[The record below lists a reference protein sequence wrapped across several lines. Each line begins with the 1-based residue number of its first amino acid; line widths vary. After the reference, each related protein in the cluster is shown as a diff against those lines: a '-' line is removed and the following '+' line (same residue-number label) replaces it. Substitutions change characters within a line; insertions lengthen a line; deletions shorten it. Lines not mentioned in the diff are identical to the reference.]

1 MQYRIYLIDADHHIR
16 AAESFIAKDDLEAK
30 EVATALYGSCSTDF
44 QSMEL
49 WRAANLLMRESS
61 SGVLAT
67 VDLQQLID
75 KRQESVAQLAEM
87 LERSF
92 QCVRESRQL
101 MATLDTIRGRLGV
114 ARAE

>member
-1 MQYRIYLIDADHHIR
+1 MQYRIYLIDADNHIR

-30 EVATALYGSCSTDF
+30 EVAMALYGSCSTSF

-49 WRAANLLMRESS
+49 WRGANLVIRQSS
-61 SGVLAT
+61 SEVLAT

-75 KRQESVAQLAEM
+75 KRQEGVAQLGEM

-92 QCVRESRQL
+92 QCVRESHQL
-101 MATLDTIRGRLGV
+101 MATLDTIRGRLGIG
-114 ARAE
+114 RAE